1 MALVKNREDFHQFLL
16 TLCPNVY
23 FQPPES
29 MKIKY
34 PCIIYALDALKPQYA
49 DNMSYL
55 LHIPYSMRYITREAD
70 DELVY
75 TLATLPKCRHGKPYG
90 KDNLYHHPY
99 TIYY

>member
-1 MALVKNREDFHQFLL
+1 MASIKNREDFHQFLL
-16 TLCPNVY
+16 QYCPNVY

-29 MKIKY
+29 VKLKF
-34 PCIIYALDALKPQYA
+34 PCIIYSMGAIGAQYA

-55 LHIPYSMRYITREAD
+55 LHVPYELRYITSEAD
-70 DELVY
+70 DELVF
-75 TLATLPKCRHGKPYG
+75 TLAQLPKCKHGKPYA